1 MTRYIPKLRNI
12 LSKLNPASLE
22 TTLIK
27 VQDFIDNLSNEPKGK
42 IINKDAFASNTGLT
56 VKNAN
61 FILYLL
67 SLPGY
72 GSIVKPITVPYV
84 NGKPYYTYSV
94 DEITE
99 DKTLFDISNFEEEDE
114 ELEVDDI
121 TLYLAYKVC
130 HDWG

>member
-1 MTRYIPKLRNI
+1 M
-12 LSKLNPASLE
+12 
-22 TTLIK
+22 
-27 VQDFIDNLSNEPKGK
+27 
-42 IINKDAFASNTGLT
+42 
-56 VKNAN
+56 KNAN

-130 HDWG
+130 HD